1 MKIYRSR
8 APLRISFA
16 GGGTDVSPYADERGG
31 LVLNA
36 TIDKYAYA
44 TLRETANP
52 HITIESLDYQMISC
66 NPAVERERGGSRWR
80 TGPGACSSEKGL

>member
-1 MKIYRSR
+1 MKFYRSR

-36 TIDKYAYA
+36 TIDRYAYA
-44 TLRETANP
+44 TLRETGF
-52 HITIESLDYQMISC
+52 
-66 NPAVERERGGSRWR
+66 RRSR
-80 TGPGACSSEKGL
+80 